1 MRTINSTKKKNFFL
15 NLNQLITINKT
26 LFRYWFRSPYN
37 LIFAIIVPGWIISK
51 QLIIFFLNPSSVIG
65 AQNLIIEC
73 AQGITY
79 SIVATGVISAGGM
92 FHQLSNSIL
101 FSRIKV
107 SSIRF
112 STAILTL
119 CLFHLSIQ
127 LILPSLFF
135 FPLTIWVSI
144 IFSTRINF
152 FLLLICL
159 IMTSLIS
166 TMIGILISFISTDI
180 RVTGI
185 TLGIIL
191 FALLWSNGQFYYL
204 TETMKEHSY
213 FLLSLLSPLVYVS
226 DLEFFSLVGL
236 SKLSF
241 FLGRN
246 TQLKELIIASAS
258 LFSILFLNVRLLKR
272 KEISL

>member
-1 MRTINSTKKKNFFL
+1 
-15 NLNQLITINKT
+15 
-26 LFRYWFRSPYN
+26 
-37 LIFAIIVPGWIISK
+37 
-51 QLIIFFLNPSSVIG
+51 
-65 AQNLIIEC
+65 
-73 AQGITY
+73 
-79 SIVATGVISAGGM
+79 
-92 FHQLSNSIL
+92 
-101 FSRIKV
+101 
-107 SSIRF
+107 
-112 STAILTL
+112 
-119 CLFHLSIQ
+119 
-127 LILPSLFF
+127 
-135 FPLTIWVSI
+135 
-144 IFSTRINF
+144 
-152 FLLLICL
+152 
-159 IMTSLIS
+159 
-166 TMIGILISFISTDI
+166 MIGILISFISTDI